1 MLQKELNLQQ
11 EQPRKRRIKQQ
22 QSFREKYQSNGARI
36 KLLLRRHKQNRRE
49 GSSGMLSFF
58 PFSSSVTDLE
68 HHLGWLGSGR
78 LPSLSAHFRA
88 EDTTPGD
95 GNDLTLHLGP
105 LAPSRSS
112 CLQTR
117 TIHFSLEPS
126 SHYCLYTTASS
137 APMSFPFP
145 FFLEHSFAQLAQLA
159 SPWSPLASVLWE
171 CSDPHTLLSELL
183 LNQDFLFPELLESS
197 DWVLP
202 QLVRSPY
209 PHPGPAHKT
218 WFSLLKTQ
226 PRNLGSKFKLFAL
239 ILHTRPLTPGQNIF
253 FTEY

>member
-1 MLQKELNLQQ
+1 MLQKELNLPQ

-95 GNDLTLHLGP
+95 GNDLTCILVPWPHREAAAFRLGPFIFPSNHLLTTAFTPPLHLP
-105 LAPSRSS
+105 QCPSPS
-112 CLQTR
+112 
-117 TIHFSLEPS
+117 PS
-126 SHYCLYTTASS
+126 S
-137 APMSFPFP
+137 
-145 FFLEHSFAQLAQLA
+145 
-159 SPWSPLASVLWE
+159 WST
-171 CSDPHTLLSELL
+171 H
-183 LNQDFLFPELLESS
+183 
-197 DWVLP
+197 
-202 QLVRSPY
+202 
-209 PHPGPAHKT
+209 
-218 WFSLLKTQ
+218 
-226 PRNLGSKFKLFAL
+226 
-239 ILHTRPLTPGQNIF
+239 LHN
-253 FTEY
+253 